1 MVWVYIHEEVFR
13 EMNPRC
19 TVQSNVSLSRPN
31 HWLHTQHSELSHLFS
46 TLFGVFNLAIPSL
59 EWLFS
64 KHWNC
69 TLMSQHTVAYSACN
83 HSERLLGWNGG
94 EGAIF
99 SDSKWIIH
107 LSSWTW
113 CAYVTGLFYCSLHL
127 MCVIISSID
136 VWQRTCVPDQE
147 SSSSPV
153 AQVKP

>member
-1 MVWVYIHEEVFR
+1 MYIHEEVFR

-83 HSERLLGWNGG
+83 Y
-94 EGAIF
+94 
-99 SDSKWIIH
+99 
-107 LSSWTW
+107 LSVCWVEM
-113 CAYVTGLFYCSLHL
+113 AVKGLFSVTVNESFIYPHGH
-127 MCVIISSID
+127 D
-136 VWQRTCVPDQE
+136 VHM
-147 SSSSPV
+147 
-153 AQVKP
+153 